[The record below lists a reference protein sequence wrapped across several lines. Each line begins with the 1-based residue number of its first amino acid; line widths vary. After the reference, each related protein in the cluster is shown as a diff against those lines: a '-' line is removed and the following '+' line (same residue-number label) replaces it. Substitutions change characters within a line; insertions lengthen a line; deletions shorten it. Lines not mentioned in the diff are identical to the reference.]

1 MWVTHPSSDGETRAV
16 AWLKVEHC
24 SCYHDKHTHCTG
36 IKVQSPWL
44 NVVEL
49 NHGNFLGMD
58 APTNNYRGSGMVQ
71 KPMEDSGFCMQ

>member
-1 MWVTHPSSDGETRAV
+1 MTHPSSDGETRAV

-24 SCYHDKHTHCTG
+24 SAATASTHTGIG
-36 IKVQSPWL
+36 IKVQSPWRVP

-58 APTNNYRGSGMVQ
+58 APMNNLIKGERHSA
-71 KPMEDSGFCMQ
+71 ETD